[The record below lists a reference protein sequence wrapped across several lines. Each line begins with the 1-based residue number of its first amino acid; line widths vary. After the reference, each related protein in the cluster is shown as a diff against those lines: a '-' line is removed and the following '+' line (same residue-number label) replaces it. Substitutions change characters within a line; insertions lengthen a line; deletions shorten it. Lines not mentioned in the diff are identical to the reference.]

1 MAITTAIL
9 LGITV
14 PGVATQLQ
22 KDKQPISAD
31 TIRVVVRTAKSIDFQ
46 QRTDPEK
53 IDFYGTILLP
63 AARGEATVENRR
75 TFTEIK
81 VGFRNLQS
89 ATLFGPEYLTYILW
103 AITPEG
109 NAANLG
115 EVILNGNTGKL
126 EVTTELHAFGLIVTA
141 EPYFSVTKPSD
152 AVVLES
158 DISDDAKS
166 KGVDIDAKYELLP
179 RGHYS
184 ANASPAD
191 RIPMVRDKKIPL
203 GLYEARNAVRIA
215 RWAGADV
222 HATDTFQKSSDL
234 LAQAEKS
241 TTIHARSGTAAGVAR
256 EAVETADQ
264 ARLIS
269 VKNQSEA
276 RIARERQDAA
286 NRAAEFT
293 VAVGKAMIEAGNVER
308 RRQDAQKQSDRI
320 RFDARAQSDQARLDA
335 EDPARQAASYKQ
347 NVLAVKTASA
357 KAERDRL
364 ELRRTLVNQFNAV
377 LHTEDGARGL
387 TIDMSEVHFDTGQF
401 VLNSA
406 AREKLSE
413 ISVIVLAYP
422 DLRLEV
428 EGYTDNEG
436 TEQSNIVLSGNRANS
451 VRDFLVKQG
460 IAASAIVASGFGEER
475 PVAPNDT
482 ATGRRQ
488 NRRVQL
494 VISGDIIGT
503 NSTIEPKPYR

>member
-31 TIRVVVRTAKSIDFQ
+31 TNNVVVRTAKSIDFHQ
-46 QRTDPEK
+46 QADPTK

-63 AARGEATVENRR
+63 ASRGEATVESRR

-81 VGFRNLQS
+81 VELRNLQS

-115 EVILNGNTGKL
+115 EVILNGKTGKL
-126 EVTTELHAFGLIVTA
+126 EATTELRAFGLVVTA

-166 KGVDIDAKYELLP
+166 KGVGVDAKYELLP

-191 RIPMVRDKKIPL
+191 RIPIVRDKKIPL

-215 RWAGADV
+215 LWAGADV
-222 HATDTFQKSSDL
+222 YATDTFQKASDL

-241 TTIHARSGTAAGVAR
+241 TTIHAGSGTAGGIAR

-264 ARLIS
+264 ARLNS

-276 RIARERQDAA
+276 RLARERQDAA

-320 RFDARAQSDQARLDA
+320 RFDARAQSDRARLDA
-335 EDPARQAASYKQ
+335 EDSERHAASDKQ
-347 NVLAVKTASA
+347 NALVVKIAAA
-357 KAERDRL
+357 KAERDRQ
-364 ELRRTLVNQFNAV
+364 ELRRTLLNQLNAV

-387 TIDMSEVHFDTGQF
+387 IVNMSDVGFDTGQYR
-401 VLNSA
+401 LNSEA
-406 AREKLSE
+406 CEKLSQ
-413 ISVIVLAYP
+413 ISAIVLAYP
-422 DLRLEV
+422 ALKFEI
-428 EGYTDNEG
+428 EGYTDNVG
-436 TEQSNIVLSGNRANS
+436 TEHSNMVLSENRANS
-451 VRDFLVKQG
+451 VRDFLLKQG
-460 IAASAIVASGFGEER
+460 IAASAIVASGFGEEG

-494 VISGDIIGT
+494 IISGDIIGT
-503 NSTIEPKPYR
+503 NSTIEPKPIR